1 MRMGVILFLLLG
13 IDAAVLF
20 FEASTLSITYHEA
33 EILYKQHSV
42 LHYIISASVAL
53 FGQNDFA
60 LRLPMMLMHLLS
72 ALFLFAVS
80 KPYLKYDRDRLWLVL
95 IFVLLPGVNS
105 AALLVDSAGLVL
117 LLLLVYLY
125 LWQRVPKVEP
135 LVLAAFV
142 FVDGSF
148 AFLYLG
154 RFLYALAENKRR
166 DLILNLVLFGASIY
180 LFGFDTSGAP
190 SGHFLDTLGIYAAVL
205 SPIVFVYLVYVLY
218 RRMITNKRDLIWY
231 LSTAALLYSLIFSF
245 RQRIEIE
252 MFAPYLILALPL
264 GAATFF
270 HSYRVRLRMFRNR
283 YRVLFTLSFV
293 LLAANGLLV
302 LFNQQLYRFVDDPKR
317 HFAYRAHV
325 AKELA
330 FELKRMHIGCVDA
343 AAEKQMQLRLRFYG
357 IDFCRDDELVPG
369 KNGAEKSVTISY
381 TGVPIASYYVT
392 NMHN

>member
-1 MRMGVILFLLLG
+1 MRIGIILFLLLG
-13 IDAAVLF
+13 VDAAILL

-33 EILYKQHSV
+33 EILYTQHSL
-42 LHYIISASVAL
+42 LHYIISASVTL

-72 ALFLFAVS
+72 ALLLFAVS

-117 LLLLVYLY
+117 LLLLTYLY

-154 RFLYALAENKRR
+154 RFFYALAENKWR
-166 DLILNLVLFGASIY
+166 DLILNFVLFGASIY

-218 RRMITNKRDLIWY
+218 RRMITKKRDLIWY
-231 LSTAALLYSLIFSF
+231 LSASALLYSLIFSF
-245 RQRIEIE
+245 RQRIDIE
-252 MFAPYLILALPL
+252 LFAPYLILALPL

-283 YRVLFTLSFV
+283 YRVLFTVSFV

-330 FELKRMHIGCVDA
+330 VELKKMHFGCVDVVE
-343 AAEKQMQLRLRFYG
+343 EKRMQLRLHFYG
-357 IDFCRDDELVPG
+357 IDFCSDKRLVPG
-369 KNGAEKSVTISY
+369 KNEAENTVTISY

-392 NMHN
+392 KMHN